1 MKKKLYLAAAFCM
14 IIATGCTNNK
24 KSANSD
30 NVVADT
36 MQVADMHNAETS
48 LDYFGEYKGTI
59 PAADCPGIEVTLI
72 FNKDRTYTQ
81 KYIYLERKDGE
92 FNETGTFK
100 VEGNILT
107 ATSKNGV
114 LQGGGE
120 PGAQARCRQ
129 TTHYRGTCRHVR
141 IETGKSILTSRLRH
155 LMCARQ
161 LSRIYYNVPCFNCS
175 ANRSIRCNTSGIF
188 IFCGQ

>member
-30 NVVADT
+30 NVVANT

-100 VEGNILT
+100 VEGNILPT
-107 ATSKNGV
+107 LAEESARESLIPSPIIITLCPSSFSFSTKDALSSGRTS
-114 LQGGGE
+114 E
-120 PGAQARCRQ
+120 
-129 TTHYRGTCRHVR
+129 
-141 IETGKSILTSRLRH
+141 
-155 LMCARQ
+155 
-161 LSRIYYNVPCFNCS
+161 
-175 ANRSIRCNTSGIF
+175 
-188 IFCGQ
+188 

>member
-107 ATSKNGV
+107 ATSKNGEKSYYKVEEGRIVILDADKQPITGALADMYV
-114 LQGGGE
+114 LKQE
-120 PGAQARCRQ
+120 KYSDIQ
-129 TTHYRGTCRHVR
+129 TTPPDVCPPTFPDLLQC
-141 IETGKSILTSRLRH
+141 TLL
-155 LMCARQ
+155 Q
-161 LSRIYYNVPCFNCS
+161 LLCKPVD
-175 ANRSIRCNTSGIF
+175 TM
-188 IFCGQ
+188 

>member
-30 NVVADT
+30 NVVANT

-48 LDYFGEYKGTI
+48 LDYFGEYKGTN

-107 ATSKNGV
+107 ATSKNGEKSYYKVEEGRIVILDADKQPITGALADMYV
-114 LQGGGE
+114 LKQE
-120 PGAQARCRQ
+120 K
-129 TTHYRGTCRHVR
+129 V
-141 IETGKSILTSRLRH
+141 
-155 LMCARQ
+155 
-161 LSRIYYNVPCFNCS
+161 F
-175 ANRSIRCNTSGIF
+175 
-188 IFCGQ
+188 